1 MSSPRDTVDRP
12 TKLKVTPYYFG
23 QDDSRPGWSFSFRF
37 STPAAR
43 LNAHGRYASLLFG
56 HFRALQLHTVQTQ
69 TPAIIN
75 IDGTSAAR
83 GEDSSSSQQCPTL
96 SLPPLS
102 FFLSSFFFLFS
113 FFFLHFHSAF
123 PEARRGEARRGKR
136 TFSTERIAATLANNR
151 TRV

>member
-23 QDDSRPGWSFSFRF
+23 QDDSHPGWSFSFRF

-69 TPAIIN
+69 TTAIIN

-83 GEDSSSSQQCPTL
+83 GEDSSSSQQCPIPP
-96 SLPPLS
+96 LPRCLFPSFLLS
-102 FFLSSFFFLFS
+102 FFLSSFFFPF
-113 FFFLHFHSAF
+113 FFFLFLHFYFAF
-123 PEARRGEARRGKR
+123 PEARRGEGNVFHG
-136 TFSTERIAATLANNR
+136 TNR
-151 TRV
+151 SYACE